1 MQGDSFDVAPGLPS
15 YIPPLSLMR
24 DPCCRHGE
32 SQTFCSDRLYGHV
45 ACEPGADA
53 QVVFQV
59 KTQKRFFPVYTNT
72 PMLNQLAC
80 SWNSIYF
87 CQRGDLDIMRAMQE
101 ILLAA
106 IYHRVERQHICVYLK
121 ESADKIS
128 IWDLDEKRSSL
139 DYGRT
144 RFLASVLLLWE
155 VICLFSC
162 RFPSE
167 RRRRH
172 FPSENEAESAGEII
186 AHFGLSTPKSLISCG
201 TTSESTINPS
211 STAFTQAT
219 GALSRGR
226 WI

>member
-1 MQGDSFDVAPGLPS
+1 MRGDSFDVAPGLPS
-15 YIPPLSLMR
+15 YIPPSGLMR
-24 DPCCRHGE
+24 DLCSGHGE
-32 SQTFCSDRLYGHV
+32 SQV
-45 ACEPGADA
+45 AREPGADA

-59 KTQKRFFPVYTNT
+59 KTQRRSFPVHTNT
-72 PMLNQLAC
+72 PVLNRLAC

-87 CQRGDLDIMRAMQE
+87 CQRGDLDIMRAVQE

-106 IYHRVERQHICVYLK
+106 IYHPVERRHICVYLK
-121 ESADKIS
+121 ESADKNQHFGFRFFFWS
-128 IWDLDEKRSSL
+128 
-139 DYGRT
+139 
-144 RFLASVLLLWE
+144 RFLASALLLWD
-155 VICLFSC
+155 VVCLFSC

-167 RRRRH
+167 RPRRL

-201 TTSESTINPS
+201 TTSESTTDPS